1 MLGKKETPTIED
13 TLKAGGIKL
22 RQRDQ
27 GDIVFI
33 FY

>member
-1 MLGKKETPTIED
+1 MQGKKKTPTIED

-22 RQRDQ
+22 LQRDQ
-27 GDIVFI
+27 GDIIFI